1 MKFGDGGTGR
11 WWWWC
16 GGTDVAVGFLEGE
29 IDEVNDGRDF
39 MKLSCAE
46 GVVAHARYRSMMFV
60 ALVSFRGPRR
70 FHFRR
75 R

>member
-1 MKFGDGGTGR
+1 VKFGDGGTGR

-39 MKLSCAE
+39 MRLWFAKGVRCHLWWIMLSCLF
-46 GVVAHARYRSMMFV
+46 S
-60 ALVSFRGPRR
+60 LV
-70 FHFRR
+70 
-75 R
+75 

>member
-1 MKFGDGGTGR
+1 M
-11 WWWWC
+11 
-16 GGTDVAVGFLEGE
+16 AVGFLEGE

-46 GVVAHARYRSMMFV
+46 GVVAHARYRSMTMFV
-60 ALVSFRGPRR
+60 ALVVLGVPRR

-75 R
+75 PNIKTKRSRTFLVPSASY